1 MAGGDSGDDANGDG
15 EDCGV
20 CAGCKTNKGM
30 MKREMERERERKIGG
45 DESENIGA
53 MSRDQRLIEPA

>member
-20 CAGCKTNKGM
+20 CAGCKTNKRM
-30 MKREMERERERKIGG
+30 MKRERERRIAG
-45 DESENIGA
+45 DERGSPDV
-53 MSRDQRLIEPA
+53 SRDQRLIEPA